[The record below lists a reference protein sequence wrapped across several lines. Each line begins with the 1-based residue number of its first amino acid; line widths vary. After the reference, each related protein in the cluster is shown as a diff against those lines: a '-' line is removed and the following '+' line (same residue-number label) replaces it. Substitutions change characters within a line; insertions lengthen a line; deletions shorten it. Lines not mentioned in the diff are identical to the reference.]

1 MYPKQKIKVTGKG
14 EMSKVLG
21 HHWDCTNDEFMF
33 DFETLAGY
41 TDSLNPISK
50 RNILR
55 LQPKCLAPWGSY
67 PLLSSETRCYSRNF
81 RRSIGMILYW
91 DDIVQSMTIFK
102 GNGSNGFPNH

>member
-55 LQPKCLAPWGSY
+55 LQPKCLAPWDRIPCY
-67 PLLSSETRCYSRNF
+67 HQKQDAVPETFEDRL
-81 RRSIGMILYW
+81 G
-91 DDIVQSMTIFK
+91 
-102 GNGSNGFPNH
+102 